1 MGACT
6 SVSRDKDPIA
16 ASLAYNSAGTSKVI
30 AFSAL
35 KESKTGG
42 ASNFGEL
49 NNSITLNR
57 Q

>member
-6 SVSRDKDPIA
+6 SVSRDKDPITA
-16 ASLAYNSAGTSKVI
+16 GQGINNSSGTSKVT
-30 AFSAL
+30 AFTAL
-35 KESKTGG
+35 KESKTGN
-42 ASNFGEL
+42 NFGEL

>member
-6 SVSRDKDPIA
+6 SVTRDKDPIS
-16 ASLAYNSAGTSKVI
+16 ASLATNSAGTSKVI
-30 AFSAL
+30 PFTAL
-35 KESKTGG
+35 KESKTG
-42 ASNFGEL
+42 NFGEL